1 MYANYV
7 TFFAKYINHDQWIL
21 HIFFFLKNYDL
32 HYFAVVSKFRS
43 PWIFKFFSL
52 IFPLL
57 LLFLNESPLHL
68 LMLDKNF
75 KKEKT

>member
-1 MYANYV
+1 M
-7 TFFAKYINHDQWIL
+7 INGYFIL
-21 HIFFFLKNYDL
+21 FKKNYYL

-52 IFPLL
+52 ISPLL

-68 LMLDKNF
+68 LMLDKKL
-75 KKEKT
+75 KKKSRKKTI

>member
-1 MYANYV
+1 MDTSYLFLNY
-7 TFFAKYINHDQWIL
+7 Y
-21 HIFFFLKNYDL
+21 L

-52 IFPLL
+52 IFHLS

-68 LMLDKNF
+68 LMLDKKF
-75 KKEKT
+75 KKNRKKTI

>member
-1 MYANYV
+1 MDTSYLFLNY
-7 TFFAKYINHDQWIL
+7 Y
-21 HIFFFLKNYDL
+21 L

-68 LMLDKNF
+68 LMLDNLKKKKDNIRRFLNVYSLCKN
-75 KKEKT
+75 KNR

>member
-1 MYANYV
+1 M
-7 TFFAKYINHDQWIL
+7 INGYFIL
-21 HIFFFLKNYDL
+21 FKKNYYL

-52 IFPLL
+52 ISPLL

-68 LMLDKNF
+68 LMLDNFFF
-75 KKEKT
+75 KKKVEKKTI

>member
-1 MYANYV
+1 MD
-7 TFFAKYINHDQWIL
+7 TS
-21 HIFFFLKNYDL
+21 FFLKKKNYDL

-75 KKEKT
+75 KKKKHRKKTI